1 MKRLFYTTYET
12 LLYSIDIL
20 AHSKIILMRLH
31 IRFIIIISCF
41 LAFIYTSC
49 SDDLAPANLKEIAK
63 EEEEEEEEEEV
74 VVVVNDL
81 ENPAFV
87 IETELGISEFFD
99 EAKVEDSYVLVNDA
113 SSNSAFLMDKRSEKL
128 FDFELN
134 GKRIGND
141 VQLLPD
147 GRLLAMLEVDDP
159 TIKIGG
165 FGGLIQ
171 LLGNDG
177 SVHWSYEYSSVDYIA
192 HHDAE
197 LLPNGNIIFQIWE
210 RKTAEESLDAGYT
223 LEVDVFPDGII
234 EVNPDNN
241 EIVWEWRA
249 WNHLIQEHD
258 ETKSNFGVIADN
270 PQLINV
276 NYITDEKGDIM
287 HANGISY
294 DGNNDV
300 IYLSANFF
308 SEVWVIDHSTTT
320 AEAASNTGGNYG
332 KGGNL
337 LYRFGNPKAYDN
349 QTGTVRFDHNHYPN
363 LLTGEDEGKMLIFSN
378 GFSSGRS
385 TVYELR
391 LPGIFDLQPNADNEP
406 EVLWSFT
413 NDSLFSG
420 KVSGAVKLP
429 NGNRLITEG
438 DRGYWEVTE
447 EGAVVWR
454 FKGNGFFWRGYHFDK
469 NAPEL
474 IDLGL

>member
-1 MKRLFYTTYET
+1 
-12 LLYSIDIL
+12 
-20 AHSKIILMRLH
+20 MRLP
-31 IRFIIIISCF
+31 IRFIVIFCCF
-41 LAFIYTSC
+41 LAFFCASC
-49 SDDLAPANLKEIAK
+49 SDDSATTTLEENSEVVEEQK
-63 EEEEEEEEEEV
+63 EEEKEEEV
-74 VVVVNDL
+74 LDINDL
-81 ENPAFV
+81 ENPAFI
-87 IETELGISEFFD
+87 IETDLGISEFFD
-99 EAKVEDSYVLVNDA
+99 EAKVDDSYVLVNDA
-113 SSNSAFLMDKRSEKL
+113 MSNSAYLMDKRSKKL
-128 FDFELN
+128 YNFELN
-134 GKRIGND
+134 DKRIGND

-159 TIKIGG
+159 IIKIGG

-177 SVHWSYEYSSVDYIA
+177 SVQWSFEYSSEDYIA

-210 RKTAEESLDAGYT
+210 RKTAEEALDGGYSLD
-223 LEVDVFPDGII
+223 VDVFPDGILEI
-234 EVNPDNN
+234 NPTTN
-241 EIVWEWRA
+241 EIVWEWHA

-258 ETKSNFGVIADN
+258 DSKSNFGVIANN

-276 NYITDEKGDIM
+276 NYITDAKGDIM
-287 HANGISY
+287 HANGLSY

-320 AEAASNTGGNYG
+320 EEAASNTGGDYG

-337 LYRFGNPKAYDN
+337 LYRFGNPKAYNN
-349 QTGTVRFDHNHYPN
+349 QVGPVRFDHNHYPN
-363 LLTGEDEGKMLIFSN
+363 LLSGEDEGKILIFSN
-378 GFSSGRS
+378 GFSTGQS
-385 TVYELR
+385 TVYELA
-391 LPGIFDLQPNADNEP
+391 LPSSFELQPSTDNEP
-406 EVLWSFT
+406 MVLWSFT

-447 EGAVVWR
+447 EGKVVWR
-454 FKGNGFFWRGYHFDK
+454 FKGSGFFWRGYHIAK
-469 NAPEL
+469 NAPE
-474 IDLGL
+474 IKDLEL